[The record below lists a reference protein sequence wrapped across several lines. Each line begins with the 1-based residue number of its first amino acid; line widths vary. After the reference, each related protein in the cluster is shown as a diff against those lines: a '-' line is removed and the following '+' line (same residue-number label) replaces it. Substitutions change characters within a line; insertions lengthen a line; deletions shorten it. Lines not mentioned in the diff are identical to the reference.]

1 MRHTPTPF
9 PEYVRSL
16 SFRSGNNKLFLYCH
30 EDAAS
35 GSVFFVPS
43 RTIIIANDYAKEIS
57 TCDVALLFKFSKEI
71 STYVVALLFN
81 SAR

>member
-1 MRHTPTPF
+1 MF
-9 PEYVRSL
+9 GACL
-16 SFRSGNNKLFLYCH
+16 SAVAITNYSGIATRMLH
-30 EDAAS
+30 P

-57 TCDVALLFKFSKEI
+57 ICVVALLFNFAKEI